1 MRGAAVIRESTYLVL
16 VLLGVS
22 WITFSM
28 IYLAPGDPAELLLSS
43 GLESADPARVMAV
56 REELGLNRPLVVQ
69 YFAWL
74 KRLASGDLGCS
85 FRTGDPV
92 AREILSRLPATLCL
106 AGATFLFTVAGSLA
120 LGLLG
125 ALKQNRSADHVIGIL
140 GILSISVPDYWLG
153 ILLIL
158 LFSLKLGWLPVMGFD
173 GTTSLILPVFTL
185 GLSMAVVQG
194 RVLRASLL
202 EIMGQEYILF
212 ARSKGL
218 SGRVIVLRHLLK
230 NALVPVVVM
239 WGTCLG
245 SLLGGAVIIESVFAW
260 PGIGKLAVDAVLG
273 RDLPLLQGVVLV
285 MGFSYVLCNRLA
297 DLACRCLDPRWGREG
312 R

>member
-1 MRGAAVIRESTYLVL
+1 MRELTYLVL

-28 IYLAPGDPAELLLSS
+28 IYLAPGDPAELILSS
-43 GLESADPARVMAV
+43 GLESADPARIVAV
-56 REELGLNRPLVVQ
+56 REEMGLNRPLAVQ

-74 KRLASGDLGCS
+74 KRLASGDLGNS

-106 AGATFLFTVAGSLA
+106 AGATFIFTVAGSLA
-120 LGLLG
+120 LGLVG
-125 ALKQNRSADHVIGIL
+125 ALKQNRPADRFIGIL
-140 GILSISVPDYWLG
+140 GIFSISVPDYWLG

-173 GTTSLILPVFTL
+173 GPASLILPVFTL

-202 EIMGQEYILF
+202 EIMGQEYMLF

-218 SGRVIVLRHLLK
+218 SRRVIVLRHLLK

-285 MGFSYVLCNRLA
+285 MGVSYVLCNRLA